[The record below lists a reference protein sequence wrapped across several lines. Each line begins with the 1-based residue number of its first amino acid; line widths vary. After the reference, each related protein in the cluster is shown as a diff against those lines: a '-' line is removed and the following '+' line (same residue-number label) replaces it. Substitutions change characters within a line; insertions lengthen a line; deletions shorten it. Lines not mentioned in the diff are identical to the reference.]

1 MKNLTLI
8 GYSCLVGMLAAG
20 CKSTPAPKAQFT
32 EPSVTFTALESTNRL
47 SSDLLRPDTGDFT
60 LGPGD
65 QLEIEIIGQPASRSR
80 TAVGPDGKIYFHLLP
95 GMDVWGMTLDQ
106 TRQALEQGLSKYLS
120 QPQVSLTL
128 RAVGSRHVWMVGRLN
143 RPGIY
148 PMPAP
153 ISLLEA
159 IALAGGTARSVSPAN
174 SEELADLRH
183 SFVMRNGQALPV
195 DFQRLLRE
203 GDTSQNI
210 ILQPDDFVFIPSS
223 LAQEVYVLGAV
234 RNPRAIPYTE
244 TLTLVSVL
252 TGADGPAR
260 FDYLARYEQ
269 GLQNDAYLSQIAIV
283 RGSLAEPQIAVVD
296 FGAIMKGKAPN
307 VKLEPGDIVYV
318 PNSPYRI
325 LKSYLNMVVNTFVS
339 TVAANEGIRAAGG
352 DQGTSVS
359 IPVTNQ

>member
-1 MKNLTLI
+1 
-8 GYSCLVGMLAAG
+8 
-20 CKSTPAPKAQFT
+20 
-32 EPSVTFTALESTNRL
+32 
-47 SSDLLRPDTGDFT
+47 
-60 LGPGD
+60 
-65 QLEIEIIGQPASRSR
+65 
-80 TAVGPDGKIYFHLLP
+80 
-95 GMDVWGMTLDQ
+95 MDVWGMTLDQ

-252 TGADGPAR
+252 TGAMVGPGSTTWRVMSKGCKTTPICPKSPSCGAR
-260 FDYLARYEQ
+260 WPNPKLR
-269 GLQNDAYLSQIAIV
+269 LWISVLS
-283 RGSLAEPQIAVVD
+283 
-296 FGAIMKGKAPN
+296 
-307 VKLEPGDIVYV
+307 
-318 PNSPYRI
+318 
-325 LKSYLNMVVNTFVS
+325 
-339 TVAANEGIRAAGG
+339 
-352 DQGTSVS
+352 
-359 IPVTNQ
+359 